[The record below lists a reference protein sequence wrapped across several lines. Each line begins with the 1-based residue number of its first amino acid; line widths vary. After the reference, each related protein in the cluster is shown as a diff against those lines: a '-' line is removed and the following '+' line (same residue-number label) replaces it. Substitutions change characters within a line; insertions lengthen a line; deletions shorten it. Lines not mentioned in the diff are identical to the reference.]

1 MPTAELAE
9 LAAQLHALGVRRV
22 HSYAWRD
29 LDDPEAGGSEV
40 HADEILRRWAEAGF
54 DIVHRTS
61 TFDVHRAFQRNG
73 YRVVQHGGRA
83 GVMLRTPFEG
93 AWRDR
98 HTADAVIDIWNG
110 LPWFSPLWF
119 RGPRVTWLHH
129 VHGKLWGES
138 FPRPIAAAG
147 HFIESRVA
155 PKLYRRH
162 PVVTLGESG
171 RADLIELGFRGEGIE
186 VIEPGLAAMFRPD
199 PARRSPTPLV
209 VVVGRLTQ
217 MKRQI
222 TIVRAVAEARRL
234 VPDLRLEIIGD
245 GPDRERLERGI
256 AELGGGEWC
265 TMRGRVG
272 DDELVDAYQRAWLF
286 ATASES
292 EGWGMVITEA
302 AACGTPGVASR
313 VVGHTDAVR
322 DGRSGVLVDGVEGF
336 AAAFAR
342 LVTDRDELERLGRGA
357 LEYAETL
364 SWDRAAERHLAVVL
378 RQAQAHSAGE
388 RAL

>member
-1 MPTAELAE
+1 MPTAELVAQVEE
-9 LAAQLHALGVRRV
+9 LRALGVRRV

-40 HADEILRRWAEAGF
+40 HADEILRRWAAAGL

-61 TFDVHRAFQRNG
+61 TFDTHRAFQRNG
-73 YRVVQHGGRA
+73 YRVVQHGSRA

-138 FPRPIAAAG
+138 FPRPIAMAG
-147 HFIESRVA
+147 HFVESRIA
-155 PKLYRRH
+155 PHLYKRH
-162 PVVTLGESG
+162 PVVTLAESG
-171 RADLIELGFRGEGIE
+171 RADLVALGFRGEGIE
-186 VIEPGLAAMFRPD
+186 VIEPGLAAMFHPN
-199 PARRSPTPLV
+199 AAGRSPTPLV
-209 VVVGRLTQ
+209 LVVGRLTQ

-222 TIVRAVAEARRL
+222 TIVKAVAEARREI
-234 VPDLRLEIIGD
+234 PDLRLEIIGD
-245 GPDRERLERGI
+245 GPDRPQLVQGI
-256 AELGGGEWC
+256 AELGGDEWC
-265 TMRGRVG
+265 TLRGRV
-272 DDELVDAYQRAWLF
+272 DDAALVEAYQRAWLF

-302 AACGTPGVASR
+302 AACGTPAVASR

-322 DGRSGVLVDGVEGF
+322 EGQSGVLVEGVSGF
-336 AAAFAR
+336 TAAFVDLLRDRDQLAR
-342 LVTDRDELERLGRGA
+342 LGQGA
-357 LEYAETL
+357 LDYAASL

-378 RQAQAHSAGE
+378 RQATL
-388 RAL
+388 RPRR

>member
-1 MPTAELAE
+1 MPTPA
-9 LAAQLHALGVRRV
+9 LAATAEELRALGVQRV

-61 TFDVHRAFQRNG
+61 TFDKPRTLQRNG

-98 HTADAVIDIWNG
+98 HTADVVIDIWNG

-129 VHGKLWGES
+129 VHGKLWHES
-138 FPRPIAAAG
+138 FPRPIAATG
-147 HFIESRVA
+147 HFIESRIA
-155 PKLYRRH
+155 PHLYKRH
-162 PVVTLGESG
+162 PVVTLAESG
-171 RADLIELGFRGEGIE
+171 RADLIGLGFRGEGIE

-199 PARRSPTPLV
+199 PERRSPNPLV
-209 VVVGRLTQ
+209 LVVGRLTQ

-222 TIVRAVAEARRL
+222 NIVQAVAEARREI
-234 VPDLRLEIIGD
+234 PDLRLEIIGD

-265 TMRGRVG
+265 TLRGRV
-272 DDELVDAYQRAWLF
+272 DDAALVEAYQRAWVF
-286 ATASES
+286 ATASQS

-302 AACGTPGVASR
+302 AACGTPAVASR
-313 VVGHTDAVR
+313 IVGHTDAVR
-322 DGRSGVLVDGVEGF
+322 DGRSGMLVDDVEGF
-336 AAAFAR
+336 AAEFVRLVRDEEHLAR
-342 LVTDRDELERLGRGA
+342 LRQGA
-357 LEYAETL
+357 LEYAASL
-364 SWDRAAERHLAVVL
+364 SWDRAAERHLDVVL
-378 RQAQAHSAGE
+378 RQAQRKARPS
-388 RAL
+388 